1 MFYFSINVH
10 MLNFAEWGCTVDPP
24 GETGEGVDCSGDA
37 RQPEAGHGH
46 QVQHQRVLRQIV

>member
-1 MFYFSINVH
+1 
-10 MLNFAEWGCTVDPP
+10 MLNFAEWGCAVDPP

-37 RQPEAGHGH
+37 RQPEVGHGY